1 MEINRNSSK
10 EKSFN
15 FFLPIAFILSIIPL
29 IVRMAIVNVD
39 ETTAK
44 LWGTAT
50 QTDLFSQ
57 QKAFFLMCFSI
68 LLVIISI
75 IFFKKIFSKK
85 DKVINYI
92 LISSCV
98 FFIFTLFSAIFSK
111 YREVSFGG
119 IFDRAEG
126 LITIACYLVLFI
138 YSIYTFKTTNNYKY
152 IITPIFILVSINA
165 FLGIFQ
171 FIGQDLI
178 NTPLGKS
185 IVLPSEYLNGK
196 TQLNL
201 SNGTSI
207 YGTLFNSNYVGSFT
221 AITLPLFFCLTIFE
235 DDVMNKIMY
244 FFGTIFSVWLLLG
257 SNSRA
262 GIIGVIF
269 ATIFG
274 IVLFWKLIFQR
285 WKGILI
291 SILCLLILAVGFNLI
306 SKGALLLKVTSLAED
321 ISIVFKDTNNFDY
334 KEHTPVRD
342 IIHTD
347 KDVEIILPN
356 ETLKISYENN
366 DFVFKNS
373 KNAIVPYTKAG
384 KVYTTTDE
392 AFKNIS
398 FGFGKFLKTSTTTD
412 ALLLQIDSQPFFM
425 FRLNDK
431 KLLHLVDLNSKEYID
446 LGNVET
452 FGFKGKERI
461 GSARG
466 YIWSRS
472 IPLLKQNVI
481 LGGGP
486 DTFAFNFPQNDLI
499 AKWYAL
505 GTPNMVVDKPH
516 NLYLQMG
523 LNSGLVALLAFISI
537 MTIYLVDSFKLYAFK
552 EYYEK
557 PQIIGAVNTLAIV
570 GYLFAGMFN
579 DSVVSVAPI
588 FWIVLGVGVAL
599 NYINRKASKK
609 TITAPSK

>member
-15 FFLPIAFILSIIPL
+15 FFLPIALILSIIPL

-44 LWGTAT
+44 MWGAAV

-57 QKAFFLMCFSI
+57 KKSFFLMCFCI
-68 LLVIISI
+68 LLVIICI
-75 IFFKKIFSKK
+75 IFFKKIFIKK
-85 DKVINYI
+85 DKIVNYI
-92 LISSCV
+92 LIACGV
-98 FFIFTLFSAIFSK
+98 FFIFTLLSAIFSK
-111 YREVSFGG
+111 YREVSFYG

-126 LITIACYLVLFI
+126 FITIACYMILFV
-138 YSIYTFKTTNNYKY
+138 YSIYTFKNTNDYKY
-152 IITPIFILVSINA
+152 IMTPLFILVSINA

-185 IVLPSEYLNGK
+185 IVLPSQYQTGK

-235 DDVMNKIMY
+235 DDVMDKIMY
-244 FFGTIFSVWLLLG
+244 FFGSIFSIWLLLG

-274 IVLFWKLIFQR
+274 ILLFWKLIIKR
-285 WKGILI
+285 WKGISI
-291 SILCLLILAVGFNLI
+291 TILCLLTLAVGFNLL
-306 SKGALLLKVTSLAED
+306 SKGALLMKITTLVQD
-321 ISIVFKDTNNFDY
+321 ISVVFKDTNDFDY
-334 KEHTPVRD
+334 REHTPVKD
-342 IIHTD
+342 VIHTD
-347 KDVEIILPN
+347 KDVQIVFPN

-366 DFVFKNS
+366 DFVFRNS
-373 KNAIVPYTKAG
+373 KDNIVPYVKAG
-384 KVYTTTDE
+384 KAYSTTDE
-392 AFKNIS
+392 AFKSIS
-398 FGFGKFLKTSTTTD
+398 FGFGKFLKTSSTND
-412 ALLLQIDSQPFFM
+412 ALLFQMNNQPIFM
-425 FRLNDK
+425 FRLNDQ

-452 FGFKGKERI
+452 FGFKGKEQI

-486 DTFAFNFPQNDLI
+486 DTFALRFPQNDLI
-499 AKWYAL
+499 GKWYAL
-505 GTPNMVVDKPH
+505 GTPNIVVDKPH
-516 NLYLQMG
+516 NLYLQIG
-523 LNSGLVALLAFISI
+523 LNYGLVALLAFVAI
-537 MTIYLVDSFKLYAFK
+537 MTIYLVNSFRLYAFK
-552 EYYEK
+552 KYYEK
-557 PQIIGAVNTLAIV
+557 SQILGAVTSLGIV

-579 DSVVSVAPI
+579 DSVVSVAPV
-588 FWIVLGVGVAL
+588 FWIVLGGGVAL
-599 NYINRKASKK
+599 NYINRKALKK
-609 TITAPSK
+609 